1 MSTIAAKKT
10 SVTGRDPSS
19 TSSPSATS
27 RATPRSATP
36 NGGAADRPGAAAAN
50 HARTRSF
57 RTGTPVSARA
67 AAGSRKESPLPTT
80 NGSSVEE
87 EEAARAEKVA
97 ALDDLRERL
106 AKAETASEEYRKQAE
121 VLQARFDDVTK
132 EQVKYEEKCHE
143 LEEQTEALSNEKR
156 ETTRKIREMEAIYEA
171 ERSSIVKE
179 KEEMANRE
187 EELQMVIARLKD
199 SLNQQK
205 MVSEDE
211 PRTSRSGKCL
221 QPCLRGPCGL
231 DESQHA
237 DQLSQ
242 PTQARHPS
250 SRAASHRLPRFSAA
264 TRGIS
269 PS

>member
-10 SVTGRDPSS
+10 PVTGRDPNSTPSS
-19 TSSPSATS
+19 SATS

-36 NGGAADRPGAAAAN
+36 NGGAADRPGATN

-67 AAGSRKESPLPTT
+67 AAAGSRKESPLPST
-80 NGSSVEE
+80 NGSSIEE
-87 EEAARAEKVA
+87 QETARAEKVA
-97 ALDDLRERL
+97 ALDDLKDRL
-106 AKAETASEEYRKQAE
+106 GKAEVASEEYRKQAE
-121 VLQARFDDVTK
+121 VLQARFDEVTK
-132 EQVKYEEKCHE
+132 EQVQYEEKCHE

-156 ETTRKIREMEAIYEA
+156 EATRKIREMEAIYEA

-205 MVSEDE
+205 MTSELEE
-211 PRTSRSGKCL
+211 PRPSRSGECP
-221 QPCLRGPCGL
+221 PCVLGR
-231 DESQHA
+231 
-237 DQLSQ
+237 
-242 PTQARHPS
+242 
-250 SRAASHRLPRFSAA
+250 
-264 TRGIS
+264 
-269 PS
+269 

>member
-19 TSSPSATS
+19 TSSPAATS

-36 NGGAADRPGAAAAN
+36 NGGAADRPGAAAN

-221 QPCLRGPCGL
+221 PPCLRGPWGV

-237 DQLSQ
+237 DQSSQ
-242 PTQARHPS
+242 QTQARHPS
-250 SRAASHRLPRFSAA
+250 TRAASHHLPLFSAV
-264 TRGIS
+264 TRGIN